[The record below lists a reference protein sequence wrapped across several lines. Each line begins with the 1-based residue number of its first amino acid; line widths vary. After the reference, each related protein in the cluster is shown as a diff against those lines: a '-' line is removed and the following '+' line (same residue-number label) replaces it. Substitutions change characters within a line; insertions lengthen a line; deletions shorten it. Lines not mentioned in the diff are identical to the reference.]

1 MFELQRVVHVIAF
14 LFALQDAK
22 SKYNVKVK
30 DGVEQYNQTIEID
43 PEKKT
48 EKVHIPSTSSSPGEI
63 DIVYD
68 FEKVKHRGEV
78 RMSGL
83 QSLNR

>member
-1 MFELQRVVHVIAF
+1 MFELQRVVIAF

-22 SKYNVKVK
+22 SKYNLKVK
-30 DGVEQYNQTIEID
+30 DGVEQYDQTIEID

-68 FEKVKHRGEV
+68 FEKVKHRREEV